1 MGFQTESKPSPR
13 LRVIVSAD
21 SPGSGHRY
29 FLAKRRWFSEIPG
42 ARPMADSKFPWD
54 DLIENMTRD
63 QRVVP
68 IVGPEA
74 CPLPSQGGSTF
85 EEAAARRLSE
95 RAALTL
101 EGPLSLARLAQELIS
116 QGRPKAQLCRE
127 LVEIHRELL
136 VAAANAGLPEP
147 LRHLAAIRDFPLML
161 TTTPDALLATAIKEN
176 RERDAGPL
184 AAALNDTVDLPRNW
198 AQGPKPTLF
207 HLFGRLSH
215 VPSFA
220 LTEEDT
226 LEFIYR
232 MQSDAFRPEQLL
244 DELRE
249 RHLLL
254 IGVPFTNWLMR
265 LFLRTLHSTRLSEDS
280 GQMIVLAGDVVR
292 QDAGLLGFLR
302 EVSQHVW
309 VYEDGGSADFVRE
322 LHKRWSTAHDESW
335 ATTAEGEAPAEP
347 EAIPPGAVYV
357 SCARADREAAERFA
371 AVLDEAGLD
380 AWFDRND
387 IQGGIRYENRVRQ
400 NIQRCDL
407 FVPLISKQTEAQS
420 DGFFRREWEC
430 AIERMENLEGNARF
444 VLPAML
450 DEGLAAGQLPPTF
463 RKMTFGLAPSG
474 QPTADFLRDCI
485 NAIRQHRSRRNV

>member
-1 MGFQTESKPSPR
+1 
-13 LRVIVSAD
+13 
-21 SPGSGHRY
+21 
-29 FLAKRRWFSEIPG
+29 
-42 ARPMADSKFPWD
+42 MADSKFPWD

-68 IVGPEA
+68 IIGPEA
-74 CPLPSQGGSTF
+74 CPLPAEAGSIF
-85 EEAAARRLSE
+85 EEVAARRLSE
-95 RAALTL
+95 RAALTV
-101 EGPLSLARLAQELIS
+101 EGPLSFARMAQELIS
-116 QGRPKAQLCRE
+116 QGRTKAQLCRE
-127 LVEIHRELL
+127 LMEIHRDVLT
-136 VAAANAGLPEP
+136 AAANMGLPEP
-147 LRHLAAIRDFPLML
+147 LRQLAAIRDFPLIL
-161 TTTPDALLATAIKEN
+161 TTNFDALLSSAIREN

-207 HLFGRLSH
+207 HLFGRISH

-226 LEFIYR
+226 LEFVYR
-232 MQSDAFRPEQLL
+232 MQSDAYRPEQLF
-244 DELRE
+244 DELRD

-254 IGVPFTNWLMR
+254 IGVRFTNWLMR
-265 LFLRTLHSTRLSEDS
+265 LFLRTLHSGRLSEDS

-292 QDAGLLGFLR
+292 RDAGLLGFLR

-309 VYEDGGSADFVRE
+309 IYDEGSTADFVRE
-322 LHKRWSTAHDESW
+322 LHKRWSVAHDESW
-335 ATTAEGEAPAEP
+335 ATTTEGEAPVEP
-347 EAIPPGAVYV
+347 EPMPTGAVYV

-387 IQGGIRYENRVRQ
+387 VQGGTRYENRVRQ

-407 FVPLISKQTEAQS
+407 FVPLISRQTEAQS
-420 DGFFRREWEC
+420 DGFFRREWEL
-430 AIERMENLEGNARF
+430 AIERMENLEGSSRF
-444 VLPAML
+444 VVPAML
-450 DEGLAAGQLPPTF
+450 EDGLAAAQLPPTF

-474 QPTADFLRDCI
+474 QPSSDLLRDCI
-485 NAIRQHRSRRNV
+485 NAVRQHRSRRNV